1 MLKSVLLPMLLA
13 TAGALALAVSGVS
26 SPVMAAACPATPTCT
41 TPDGTSWNLTDP
53 GDGNQF
59 GAPPLLPDSDNAD
72 LTFLA
77 VFNPSN
83 QNPDTITTAVDQFL
97 TAKGLSGGQYFG
109 RTDGSGTGS
118 GGNVPGAS
126 FTTTSANGGLTGT
139 FTFNPGNS
147 GTTAGFISLHAGG
160 GQSDVL
166 LEIDACCT
174 TGGPFA
180 WDTSENLVGS
190 GNSGAI
196 SNFDLFSGHP
206 VPAPAIGHGLLV
218 LLAVGGVLFGGK
230 LLENLIKSIVI
241 YTPHDTAWV
250 ILVSAASTRAGA
262 NGLSA
267 ASRYSV

>member
-1 MLKSVLLPMLLA
+1 MLKSVSLPMLLA

-26 SPVMAAACPATPTCT
+26 RPVMSAPCPATPTCT

-59 GAPPLLPDSDNAD
+59 GPPPLLAD
-72 LTFLA
+72 ADDADTKFLA

-83 QNPDTITTAVDQFL
+83 QSPATITTAVDQFL
-97 TAKGLSGGQYFG
+97 SAEGLSGGQYFG
-109 RTDGSGTGS
+109 RTGGSGTGS

-180 WDTSENLVGS
+180 WDTSENLVGG
-190 GNSGAI
+190 GNSGSI
-196 SNFDLFSGHP
+196 SNFDLFSGAP
-206 VPAPAIGHGLLV
+206 VPAPLIGHGLFV
-218 LLAVGGVLFGGK
+218 LLAIGGVLFGGK
-230 LLENLIKSIVI
+230 LVESSKKSHLRV
-241 YTPHDTAWV
+241 A
-250 ILVSAASTRAGA
+250 
-262 NGLSA
+262 
-267 ASRYSV
+267 